1 MEKMISAVDRKS
13 SMRNLALFTILSL
26 GLMLV
31 MFYMTQILVYDIY
44 GEFVMPDLRL
54 AYSLLDLQTVF
65 SLVGQEGMIVWA
77 QVHLLDY
84 MLPVIYSLAIAF
96 GIMIGLR
103 GTYPERSSLTKLI
116 SIPFLGCA
124 MDYLENLL
132 ILSQILSYPNL
143 SESVIVL
150 ASAFTT
156 VKWISMALGFILIGG
171 LLITILYKKTKSR

>member
-1 MEKMISAVDRKS
+1 MERMISAVDEKS
-13 SMRNLALFTILSL
+13 SMRNLAIFTVLSL
-26 GLMLV
+26 AIMLV
-31 MFYMTQILVYDIY
+31 MFYVTQVLVYNIY

-54 AYSLLDLQTVF
+54 SYSIPDIQAIF
-65 SLVGQEGMIVWA
+65 SLVGQEAMIVWA

-84 MLPVIYSLAIAF
+84 ILPLIYSLAIAF

-103 GTYPERSSLTKLI
+103 RTYPERSSLKRLI

-143 SESVIVL
+143 SEPIIML
-150 ASAFTT
+150 ASVFTT
-156 VKWISMALGFILIGG
+156 VKWISMALGFIIIGG
-171 LLITILYKKTKSR
+171 LLITVLYKKAKSR